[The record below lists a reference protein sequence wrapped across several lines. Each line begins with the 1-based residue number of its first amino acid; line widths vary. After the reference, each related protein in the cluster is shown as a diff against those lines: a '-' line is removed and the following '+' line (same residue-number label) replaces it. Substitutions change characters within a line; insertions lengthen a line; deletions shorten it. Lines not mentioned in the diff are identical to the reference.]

1 MDLCFHVAGVTSA
14 PTNFKQ
20 VSHVGFNP
28 DGSVDFSNIPPEWK
42 AIFKQI
48 GLRKNDLKDKAFAK
62 QVYAIMSDAL
72 GTGTG
77 SDSPSS
83 VSGQLLAPIPPPIV
97 DVPNAPLPPPLVPPP
112 LDTTTTTT
120 TTSGI
125 GTKSTPPPPPPPPPP
140 PSQSSTSNKPLTPPV
155 RSAAST
161 GSSQPPPRN
170 ETKDVVAILKRAMEQ
185 HRMAMAGRHDEEDDE
200 WSDWSDDDS
209 DAQSASGSVASEDQ
223 KN

>member
-1 MDLCFHVAGVTSA
+1 
-14 PTNFKQ
+14 

-112 LDTTTTTT
+112 LDTTTTTTT